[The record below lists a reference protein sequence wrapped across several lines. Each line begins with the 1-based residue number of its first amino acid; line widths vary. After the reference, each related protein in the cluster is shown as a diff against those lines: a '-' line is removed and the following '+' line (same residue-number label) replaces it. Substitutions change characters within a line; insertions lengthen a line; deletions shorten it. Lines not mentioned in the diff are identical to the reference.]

1 MPGIKFGEE
10 NDEAIT
16 WYEIKNC
23 AHDRENIS
31 LSLLTTQFE
40 I

>member
-1 MPGIKFGEE
+1 MSIADADKAKGV
-10 NDEAIT
+10 ASS
-16 WYEIKNC
+16 KNC